1 MNEPGIS
8 YNKLSIAVRIPMKD
22 RYIIHVDMD
31 AFFAAIEERDRP
43 ELKGKPVVVGA
54 DPKGGKG
61 RGVVSTCSYA
71 ARKYGIHSA
80 MPISIAY
87 KKCPKCIF
95 LPVDFEKYNRVAAQ
109 IVEIL
114 GSFSPELEQVSVD
127 EAFLDISGTYKLFG
141 TPYETCLKI
150 KERIKKETGL
160 TASIG
165 LAPNKMTA
173 KIASGLKKPDGL
185 VEVKKED
192 LVSFLEPLDAGLI
205 WGVGPK
211 TKEELNRMGINT
223 IGDLAKRSEDEL
235 TGLFGK
241 NGGWFWEVSHGIDE
255 SEVVTER
262 ETKSISNEST
272 FDEDTTDRRLIE
284 KELAALSE
292 LVADRLREEKIKA
305 RTIILKIRLE
315 GFRTYTRSTT
325 LQEPTNFTEDMIRA
339 IQKLYEDFE
348 IKEAK
353 VRLVGVRASNLSLAD
368 EPDLFRAKP
377 NTRTESLHKA
387 IDKIKSRF
395 GKSSISRASSK

>member
-1 MNEPGIS
+1 
-8 YNKLSIAVRIPMKD
+8 MKNT
-22 RYIIHVDMD
+22 YIIHVDMD

-43 ELKGKPVVVGA
+43 ELKGKPIVVGA

-87 KKCPKCIF
+87 KMCPECVF
-95 LPVDFEKYNRVAAQ
+95 LPVDFEKYNRVSSQ

-127 EAFLDISGTYKLFG
+127 EAFLDITGTYKLFG
-141 TPYETCLKI
+141 TPHETCLKI

-165 LAPNKMTA
+165 LAPNKMVA

-192 LVSFLEPLDAGLI
+192 LISFLEPLDVGLI

-223 IGDLAKRSEDEL
+223 IGDLARGSKNEL
-235 TGLFGK
+235 ISLFGK
-241 NGGWFWEVSHGIDE
+241 NGAWFWEASHGIDE
-255 SEVVTER
+255 SKVITEH

-272 FDEDTTDRRLIE
+272 FDEDTADRRLIE

-305 RTIILKIRLE
+305 RTITLKIRLE
-315 GFRTYTRSTT
+315 RFHTYTRSTT
-325 LQEPTNFTEDMIRA
+325 LQKPTNFTEDMIRT
-339 IQKLYEDFE
+339 IQKLYENFE
-348 IKEAK
+348 IKERK
-353 VRLVGVRASNLSLAD
+353 VRLVGVRASNLSLVD
-368 EPDLFRAKP
+368 EPDLFQSKPSAK
-377 NTRTESLHKA
+377 TESLHKA
-387 IDKIKSRF
+387 IDKIKARF

>member
-1 MNEPGIS
+1 
-8 YNKLSIAVRIPMKD
+8 MKN

-31 AFFAAIEERDRP
+31 AFFAAIEERDCP
-43 ELKGKPVVVGA
+43 ELKGKPIVIGA
-54 DPKGGKG
+54 DPKKGKG

-87 KKCPKCIF
+87 KKCPECVF
-95 LPVDFEKYNRVAAQ
+95 LPVDFAKYNMVSYQ
-109 IVEIL
+109 IVGIL
-114 GSFSPELEQVSVD
+114 GSFSPDLEQVSVD
-127 EAFLDISGTYKLFG
+127 EAFLDITGTYKLFG
-141 TPYETCLKI
+141 TPHETCLKM

-165 LAPNKMTA
+165 LAPNKMAA

-192 LVSFLEPLDAGLI
+192 LISFLEPLDVGLI

-211 TKEELNRMGINT
+211 TKEELNRMGIST

-235 TGLFGK
+235 ISLFGK
-241 NGGWFWEVSHGIDE
+241 NGAWFWEVSHGIDE
-255 SEVVTER
+255 SEVVTEH
-262 ETKSISNEST
+262 EAKSISNELT

-305 RTIILKIRLE
+305 RTVTLKIRLE
-315 GFRTYTRSTT
+315 GFRTYTRATT
-325 LQEPTNFTEDMIRA
+325 LQEPTNFTEDVIRA
-339 IQKLYEDFE
+339 VQKLYEDFE
-348 IKEAK
+348 IKERK
-353 VRLVGVRASNLSLAD
+353 VRLVGVRASNLSSAD

-377 NTRTESLHKA
+377 SAKTESLHKA
-387 IDKIKSRF
+387 IDKIKARF

>member
-1 MNEPGIS
+1 
-8 YNKLSIAVRIPMKD
+8 MKD

-43 ELKGKPVVVGA
+43 ELKGKPIVVGA

-80 MPISIAY
+80 MPISVAY
-87 KKCPKCIF
+87 KKCPDCVF
-95 LPVDFEKYNRVAAQ
+95 LPVDFEKYNKVSSQ
-109 IVEIL
+109 IVGML
-114 GSFSPELEQVSVD
+114 GSFSPALEQVSVD
-127 EAFLDISGTYKLFG
+127 EAFLDITGTYKLFG

-150 KERIKKETGL
+150 KERIKSETGL

-165 LAPNKMTA
+165 LAPNKMAA

-192 LVSFLEPLDAGLI
+192 LISFLKPLDVGLI
-205 WGVGPK
+205 WGIGPK
-211 TKEELNRMGINT
+211 TKEGLNRIGINT
-223 IGDLAKRSEDEL
+223 IGDLAKRSEGEL
-235 TGLFGK
+235 VSLFGK
-241 NGGWFWEVSHGIDE
+241 NGAWFWEVSRGIDE

-272 FDEDTTDRRLIE
+272 FDEDTADQKLIE

-292 LVADRLREEKIKA
+292 LVADRLREEKVKA
-305 RTIILKIRLE
+305 RTITLKIRFE
-315 GFRTYTRSTT
+315 GFHTYTKSTT
-325 LQEPTNFTEDMIRA
+325 LQEPTDFTEDMIR
-339 IQKLYEDFE
+339 IVQKLYRDFE
-348 IKEAK
+348 IKEKK

-377 NTRTESLHKA
+377 SARIESLHKA
-387 IDKIKSRF
+387 IDKIKARF
-395 GKSSISRASSK
+395 GRSSISRASSK

>member
-1 MNEPGIS
+1 
-8 YNKLSIAVRIPMKD
+8 
-22 RYIIHVDMD
+22 MD
-31 AFFAAIEERDRP
+31 AFFASIEERDRP
-43 ELKGKPVVVGA
+43 ELKGRPIVVGA

-61 RGVVSTCSYA
+61 RGVVSACSYA
-71 ARKYGIHSA
+71 AREYGIHSA

-87 KKCPKCIF
+87 KICPECIF
-95 LPVDFEKYNRVAAQ
+95 LPVDFEKYNSVSSK

-127 EAFLDISGTYKLFG
+127 EAFLDITGTYKLFG
-141 TPYETCLKI
+141 TPHETCLKI

-165 LAPNKMTA
+165 LAPNKMAA

-185 VEVKKED
+185 VEVEKED
-192 LVSFLEPLDAGLI
+192 LISFLGPLDVGLI
-205 WGVGPK
+205 WGVGSK
-211 TKEELNRMGINT
+211 TKEELNRLGINT
-223 IGDLAKRSEDEL
+223 IGDIAKRSKDEL
-235 TGLFGK
+235 ISLFGK
-241 NGGWFWEVSHGIDE
+241 NGEWFWEVSHGIDE

-262 ETKSISNEST
+262 EAKSISNEST
-272 FDEDTTDRRLIE
+272 FDEDIADRRLIE

-305 RTIILKIRLE
+305 RTITLKIRLE

-325 LQEPTNFTEDMIRA
+325 LQEPMNFTEDMLKA
-339 IQKLYEDFE
+339 VQKLYEDFE
-348 IKEAK
+348 IKKIK
-353 VRLVGVRASNLSLAD
+353 VRLVGVRASNLSKAF

-377 NTRTESLHKA
+377 SAKTEALHEA
-387 IDKIKSRF
+387 IDRIKVRF